1 MEIVERKK
9 SADGGCKYLL
19 ATGDLT
25 KTVES
30 TLFYMDEPRLPYLCV
45 SCQIGCAIGCIFCE
59 TGRQKPLGNLDS
71 DQIIQQV
78 KVCLNDLE
86 QETNGEIRK
95 INTVLFAGMGE
106 PMLNLPEIKDATIA
120 IKARGFA
127 YRVTLTTMG
136 IVSKFN
142 ELYEIPLDTLSI
154 SLHATTDEKRE
165 RLIPGGAK
173 YRITDLIDHV
183 DRYQKTSGA
192 RVIFNYLLLR
202 DVNDTDEDLR
212 RLMTLINPNDFVVK
226 LKYLNE
232 IGSVDGLKLKAS
244 DRFSVFANE
253 LRENGYECIVDISKG
268 TDVWGGCG
276 QLRSKSRTL
285 RVTKERKECDGN
297 FIVPMT

>member
-19 ATGDLT
+19 STGDLT

-30 TLFYMDEPRLPYLCV
+30 TLFYLHEPRLPYLCV
-45 SCQIGCAIGCIFCE
+45 SCQIGCAIACIFCE
-59 TGRQKPLGNLDS
+59 TGRQKPLGNLDA
-71 DQIIQQV
+71 DQIIRQV
-78 KVCLNDLE
+78 KVCLNDLGE
-86 QETNGEIRK
+86 ETKGEIQN

-106 PMLNLPEIKDATIA
+106 PMLNLPEIKKATIS
-120 IKARGFA
+120 IKSWRLAN
-127 YRVTLTTMG
+127 RVTMTTMG

-154 SLHATTDEKRE
+154 SLHATTDEKRG

-173 YRITDLIDHV
+173 YRITDLIDHA

-192 RVIFNYLLLR
+192 RVILNYLLLR
-202 DVNDTDEDLR
+202 DVNDTDEDLD
-212 RLMTLINPNDFVVK
+212 RLIKLTNPNNFAVK

-232 IGSVDGLKLKAS
+232 ISSIDGLKLKAS

-253 LRENGYECIVDISKG
+253 LRKNGYECIVDISKG
-268 TDVWGGCG
+268 TDVGGGSG

-285 RVTKERKECDGN
+285 RATSERKRCG
-297 FIVPMT
+297 F